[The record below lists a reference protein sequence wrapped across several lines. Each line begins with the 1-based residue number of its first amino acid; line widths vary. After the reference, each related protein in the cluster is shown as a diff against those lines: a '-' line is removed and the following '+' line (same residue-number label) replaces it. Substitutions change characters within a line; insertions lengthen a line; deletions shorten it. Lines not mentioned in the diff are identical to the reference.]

1 MAGYKETPRQK
12 MIAMMYLVLTALLAL
27 NVSKAMLDAFI
38 VVNESTEATN
48 VTFSNK
54 IRNTYARFDQQ
65 MAINPNKVKPF
76 HDKAMKAKKL
86 SDDMTNYIDSIKYA
100 VIVATD
106 ARIET
111 MEQARTTPLKEI
123 KSVDR
128 YTEPT
133 RFFFGHSDDG
143 SAGEGRI
150 LKNKINVFRT
160 MMLEIASRPKDSHR
174 LGMITDGDYSDADG
188 APQNWEEHNFY
199 YTVLAA
205 DVAILNKLITDVK
218 NAEFDVV
225 SYLYSSVTAEDFKFN
240 KIEAKVIP
248 RSHYVFVGEEYE
260 AEIIVAAVDT
270 IQDPDIYYLEGV
282 DALTETNIGNARQV
296 EGRGAFAKIVIPA
309 TSTGIKKYAG
319 RVTVK
324 SPTGEEITYSFKDEY
339 LVAMPS
345 LTVSATKM
353 NVFYTGVDNPVSI
366 AVSGIGKE
374 RIHPSISVGTL
385 TPDPDGVDYIVK
397 IPGGSTG
404 KAVISVDAEYEGGTK
419 SMGLAEFRIKRV
431 PDPSAYIA
439 NVNQGNIDK
448 NKLIAAGAIIP
459 QMPEDFEFDLNFV
472 IVSYTFTSVR
482 SGDIFERQAR
492 GNALTEEMKNFI
504 RASRRG
510 TKIWFENI
518 IAKGPDGNTPLGTIS
533 LVVN

>member
-27 NVSKAMLDAFI
+27 NVSKEMLDAFI
-38 VVNESTEATN
+38 VVNESTVATN
-48 VTFSNK
+48 VTFSYK
-54 IRNTYARFDQQ
+54 IENTYARFRQQ

-76 HDKAMKAKKL
+76 YDKGMMAKEL
-86 SDDMTNYIDSIKYA
+86 SDKMTNYIDSVKYA

-106 ARIET
+106 ARMET
-111 MEQARTTPLKEI
+111 MEQARKTPLKEI
-123 KSVDR
+123 KAVDR

-143 SAGEGRI
+143 SSGEGII
-150 LKNKINVFRT
+150 LKNKIDTYRRS
-160 MMLEIASRPKDSHR
+160 MLEIISLPEDSQR
-174 LGMITDGDYSDADG
+174 LGMSTDADYRDADG
-188 APQNWEEHNFY
+188 GPQNWEEHNFY

-225 SYLYSSVTAEDFKFN
+225 SHLYGAVSAEDFKFD

-248 RSHYVFVGEEYE
+248 RSNYVFVGEEYE
-260 AEIIVAAVDT
+260 AEIIVAAIDT
-270 IQDPDIYYLEGV
+270 KQDPDIFYVEGV
-282 DALTETNIGNARQV
+282 DTLINIDNARRV
-296 EGRGAFAKIVIPA
+296 EGKDAVVKIVIPA
-309 TSTGIKKYAG
+309 TSTGMKKYAG
-319 RVTVK
+319 MVK
-324 SPTGEEITYSFKDEY
+324 VISPSGEEKFYSFKDEY

-353 NVFYTGVDNPVSI
+353 NVFYTGVENPVSI
-366 AVSGIGKE
+366 SVSGVGKE
-374 RIHPSISVGTL
+374 KIHPSISIGTL
-385 TPDPDGVDYIVK
+385 TADPVSGEYIVN

-439 NVNQGNIDK
+439 NANRGNIDK

-459 QMPEDFEFDLNFV
+459 KMPEDFEFDLNFI

-482 SGDIFERQAR
+482 SGDIFERQGR
-492 GNALTEEMKNFI
+492 GNLLSDEMKNFI

-510 TKIWFENI
+510 TKIWLENI
-518 IAKGPDGNTPLGTIS
+518 IAKGPDGNRPLGTIS
-533 LVVN
+533 LVLN

>member
-12 MIAMMYLVLTALLAL
+12 MMAMMYLVLTALLAL
-27 NVSKAMLDAFI
+27 NVSKEMLDAFI
-38 VVNESTEATN
+38 VVNESTVATN
-48 VTFSNK
+48 ITFSDK
-54 IRNTYARFDQQ
+54 IENTYARFIEQL
-65 MAINPNKVKPF
+65 AINPNKVKPF
-76 HDKAMKAKKL
+76 YDKAMKVKEL
-86 SDDMTNYIDSIKYA
+86 SEEMTNYIDSIKYA
-100 VIVATD
+100 IIVATD
-106 ARIET
+106 TRTET

-160 MMLEIASRPKDSHR
+160 KMLKIASRPEDSHR
-174 LGMITDGDYSDADG
+174 LGMITDGDYRDADG

-205 DVAILNKLITDVK
+205 DIAILNKLITDVK
-218 NAEFDVV
+218 NAEFDVI
-225 SYLYSSVTAEDFKFN
+225 SHLYSAVSAEDFKFD

-248 RSHYVFVGEEYE
+248 RSHYIFVGEEYE

-270 IQDPDIYYLEGV
+270 KQDPDIYYIEGV
-282 DALTETNIGNARQV
+282 DTITNIDNARKV
-296 EGRGAFAKIVIPA
+296 EGKEAAVKIVIPA

-319 RVTVK
+319 KIRVI
-324 SPTGEEITYSFKDEY
+324 SPTGEEKFYSFKDEY

-366 AVSGIGKE
+366 SVSGIGKE
-374 RIHPSISVGTL
+374 KIHPRISIGTL
-385 TPDPDGVDYIVK
+385 APDPASGDYIVR

-404 KAVISVDAEYEGGTK
+404 KAVISVNAEYEGGTK

-439 NVNQGNIDK
+439 NINQGNIDK
-448 NKLIAAGAIIP
+448 NTLIVAGAIIP
-459 QMPEDFEFDLNFV
+459 KMPDDFEFDLNFI

-482 SGDIFERQAR
+482 SGDIFERQGR
-492 GNALTEEMKNFI
+492 GNALSEDMKNFI

-510 TKIWFENI
+510 TKIWLENI
-518 IAKGPDGNTPLGTIS
+518 IAKGPDGNRRLGTIS